1 MRMGFNFNLNHL
13 VIKMK
18 TILLLFALILL
29 FGCSNNRNENEVVK
43 FQKAE
48 TLSPIDDFPDTLSN
62 DSSIFLYYSDRASV
76 CVDRK
81 RYHEAIQFFH
91 RGKHLAIDKAN
102 SYLYLSGIWGF
113 IHTKAA
119 VDSVFSNINRAIEND
134 PKNSI
139 YYFARSRF
147 YNDIG
152 NNTEALKD
160 IEIAIKYSPSDNK
173 TAYVNQRG
181 AYKMIIG
188 DFKGAAK
195 DVKNIAEGNKDNAE
209 FFLTQSMIYNQ
220 LDMHK
225 EALVSATKLIELDS
239 NIAQAYVVRGNALH
253 YLKRKDES
261 LRDFYKA
268 RDLGDTTAIE
278 YIKRHENKTKQK

>member
-1 MRMGFNFNLNHL
+1 MHMDFNFNLKYLLN
-13 VIKMK
+13 KMRA
-18 TILLLFALILL
+18 TFLLFIIIFLL
-29 FGCSNNRNENEVVK
+29 GCSNSRNKIEESELK
-43 FQKAE
+43 K
-48 TLSPIDDFPDTLSN
+48 T
-62 DSSIFLYYSDRASV
+62 DSVNFFMSTDSTQYSYYSDKAQACINEKKYFEAMGFVNRGERFAMDKAMYFLNKASIWGQIPMKEAKDTV
-76 CVDRK
+76 FYYLDQ
-81 RYHEAIQFFH
+81 AIQ
-91 RGKHLAIDKAN
+91 L
-102 SYLYLSGIWGF
+102 
-113 IHTKAA
+113 
-119 VDSVFSNINRAIEND
+119 E
-134 PKNSI
+134 PKNSF

-147 YNDIG
+147 FNEYG
-152 NNTEALKD
+152 NNVEALKD
-160 IEIAIKYSPSDNK
+160 IEVAIKYSSSDNK

-181 AYKMIIG
+181 AYKMMMG

-195 DVKNIAEGNKDNAE
+195 DVEIVAEGNKDNAQ
-209 FFLTQSMIYNQ
+209 FLLTQSMIYNQ